1 MKVGDDS
8 LCIVVKSSTESS
20 NTVEIL
26 YLVGAV
32 LGSAKSM
39 FLKVK
44 FVNVVLFRH
53 GSISSPVCP

>member
-8 LCIVVKSSTESS
+8 LCTVVKSSTESS